1 MRKKLITMIEISRF
15 LYFFESQFLIWI
27 VINFMSILLIY
38 RSKRYITQR
47 PENESCLDYHS
58 TFVFRRVRA
67 KPEDWLQHYVESL
80 FQVCQGDPGMLRFL
94 QLYGPSPA
102 WQEQMSD
109 LLRRRVQGMFET
121 VQIVID
127 IMKIFTLFR
136 SNKMSC
142 NGDTN

>member
-1 MRKKLITMIEISRF
+1 MIEISRF
-15 LYFFESQFLIWI
+15 LYFFESQFLISI
-27 VINFMSILLIY
+27 VINFVSILLIY

-47 PENESCLDYHS
+47 PENESCLDCHS

-67 KPEDWLQHYVESL
+67 KPEDWLQYYVESL
-80 FQVCQGDPGMLRFL
+80 FQVCLGDPGMLRFL
-94 QLYGPSPA
+94 QLYGSSPA

-121 VQIVID
+121 VQIVIN
-127 IMKIFTLFR
+127 IMKIFKLFR